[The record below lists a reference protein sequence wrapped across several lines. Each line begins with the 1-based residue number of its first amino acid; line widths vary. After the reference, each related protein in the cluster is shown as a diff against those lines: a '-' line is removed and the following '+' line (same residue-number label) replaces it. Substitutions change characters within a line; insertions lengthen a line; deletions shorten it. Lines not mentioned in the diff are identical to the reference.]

1 MERNIREYMDK
12 VLGEMDL
19 EKEVKVVIRQKGKSQ
34 NG

>member
-19 EKEVKVVIRQKGKSQ
+19 EKEVKVVISQKGESQ